1 MLRRA
6 LVCGIVTLFQAA
18 IFAATSHDVRQYGAK
33 GDGTAKD
40 TAAIQAAIDA
50 AAKQGGGTV
59 EFPAGRYL
67 SGTLHLKSFVTLHL
81 GAGATLLES
90 ADNADFDP
98 YETFSYPTPDDR
110 ETTDFHFALLA
121 GEQVEHIAITG
132 QGVIEGNRA
141 RRGGPK
147 PIALR
152 RCRYV
157 TIRDITIHRA
167 PNYAISLLG
176 TDYVNIDG
184 VSILEAWADGI
195 DPDSCRFVRISNVVF
210 DGWDDAIVAKASHAL
225 GYRRSTENLTVS
237 NCILTTNSCY
247 LKFGSE
253 SGGDFR
259 NVTFTG
265 CVLERRRNGDPRNLA
280 AVSLES
286 MDGSTVDGIVISNI
300 VARDVYMP
308 FALKIGNR
316 GRGPSPEPG
325 SIRNVSIANF
335 IATGASVA
343 ARITGFEKHLVE
355 NVNIHDV
362 SIAFRPPA
370 ETEAE
375 MKRFP
380 GTTFRPQ
387 EAYGLLIRN
396 AANITLSGI
405 AMRHDPPDAR
415 PAVLADT
422 VRDLTLRGI
431 QVGTRKGAAPAVEF
445 RHVTGGRL
453 EDCHAPGPAAGFLKQ

>member
-1 MLRRA
+1 MFRCIPA
-6 LVCGIVTLFQAA
+6 LVMAA
-18 IFAATSHDVRQYGAK
+18 LSPLVLPAAASHNVRRYGAR
-33 GDGTAKD
+33 GDGATRD
-40 TAAIQAAIDA
+40 TAAIQAAMDA
-50 AAKQGGGTV
+50 AARQGGGTV
-59 EFPAGRYL
+59 EFPPGRYL
-67 SGTLHLKSFVTLHL
+67 SGTLHLKSHVTLRL
-81 GAGATLLES
+81 GSGATLVES
-90 ADNADFDP
+90 ARDADFDP
-98 YETFSYPTPDDR
+98 YEKFSYPTPDDR

-121 GEQVEHIAITG
+121 GEQVEHVAITG

-157 TIRDITIHRA
+157 TIRGITIHHA

-195 DPDSCRFVRISNVVF
+195 DPDSCRFVRISNIVF
-210 DGWDDAIVAKASHAL
+210 DGFDDAVVAKASHAL
-225 GYRRSTENLTVS
+225 GYRRATENLSVS
-237 NCILTTNSCY
+237 NCILSTNSCY

-259 NVTFTG
+259 NVSMTG
-265 CVLERRRNGDPRNLA
+265 CVLERRRNGNPRNLA

-286 MDGSTVDGIVISNI
+286 MDGATVDGVVISNI

-325 SIRNVSIANF
+325 AIRNVTIANF

-355 NVNIHDV
+355 NVTIRDV
-362 SIAFRPPA
+362 RLCFRPPTETAA
-370 ETEAE
+370 EL
-375 MKRFP
+375 KQFP

-387 EAYGLLIRN
+387 QTYGLLVRN
-396 AANITLSGI
+396 AANIRLSGVFL
-405 AMRHDPPDAR
+405 RHDPPDAR
-415 PAVLADT
+415 PAVIADT
-422 VRDLTLRGI
+422 VRNLLLDGVDVETRAGAGPVVLFRGVENGRI
-431 QVGTRKGAAPAVEF
+431 ENSPAVSST
-445 RHVTGGRL
+445 VM
-453 EDCHAPGPAAGFLKQ
+453 P